1 MILSDISVDRPVF
14 ATVISLLLVAF
25 GVMSFIDLPLRQYPD
40 INPPIVSVS
49 TNYRGASAQ
58 IVESKVTRLI
68 ENRISGI
75 EGIKTMSSNSQDGR
89 SSITIEFKI
98 SRDIDAAAND
108 VRQRVARLM
117 NNLPDEADPPEIS
130 KVDTNDRPIMWLRL
144 KSANMSKL
152 ELGDYAKRFLV
163 DRLSSTDGVARIRT
177 SSRTYAMRI
186 WLNRQQMAAR
196 NVTVGDVEAALRAE
210 NIELPAGRV
219 ESTEREFT
227 VRIDRKYKKPQD
239 FEQLVIRQSGDGHLT
254 RIGDVARV
262 ELGAEDYRNEMRGNR
277 EFMIGLGIIKQSKGN
292 TLNVARAIK
301 KEMMEIRKIL
311 PPGAALEVVMD
322 QSVFIESAINEVYKT
337 FAIAMALVMLIIFLF
352 LGSVRAMFIPAI
364 TVPVSITA
372 SFIFL
377 NMAGY
382 SINLLTLLALILS
395 IGLVV
400 DDAILVLENI
410 YRRIDRG
417 EPPLFAAYYG
427 ARDVGF
433 AVIATTLVL
442 IAVFVPIIFIEGQTG
457 RLFTE
462 FAMAMAGAVG
472 FSSVVALTLT
482 PMLCSRILR
491 QEGSSNKFHSKGM
504 SLLRVLETGYIK
516 ILTRLFKRPALTLLT
531 LIPILSIAYG
541 LFTILPSEFIPLED
555 QGRFY
560 VMVKGPEGAGYENM
574 KRHMKKVE
582 DDMMALVDGGE
593 ATAVLSRV
601 PGFGSAAAVNS
612 GIGIMGLKTW
622 SERDRSAQEIRVE
635 LTETLSRHPG
645 IKTFVAMPRGIAG
658 GSGSPIQ
665 FVLQGTDYD
674 ELARWRDL
682 MMDRAALYPG
692 LVGLDSNYETTKP
705 QLLIDIDLNRAA
717 DLGVSV
723 ATIGRTLETML
734 GSRHITTYI
743 QRGEEYPVILEG
755 IKAENQTPSDLTN
768 IYVRSSQTGMLIPL
782 SNLVKLKETASPPN
796 LRRFNRMR
804 SITLTASLNPGF
816 SLGQALDFLEQTS
829 REILPPTANIDF
841 NGESKNFKEAGNSI
855 YFVFILALVIVFLV
869 LAAQFESFRHP
880 FVILLTVPFAMVG
893 ALLGLYLTGQTINIY
908 SQIGLIMLVGLAT
921 KNGILIVEFANQL
934 RDQGVEFVEALCEA
948 ARKRLRPIV
957 MTSFTTI
964 MGSIALVVGSGA
976 GAETRFVLGIVIIF
990 GVSIAT
996 FFTLFIVP
1004 VAYLMIARGAPS
1016 PKAVQNLRLAIEK
1029 KLSGKPSDPSHN
1041 TVNPKDP

>member
-25 GVMSFIDLPLRQYPD
+25 GVMSFLDLPLRQYPD
-40 INPPIVSVS
+40 INPPIISVS
-49 TNYRGASAQ
+49 TNYRGASAE

-68 ENRISGI
+68 EDRVSGI
-75 EGIKTMSSNSQDGR
+75 EGIKTISSRSQDGR

-98 SRDIDAAAND
+98 NRDIDAAAND
-108 VRQRVARLM
+108 VRQRVSRLL
-117 NNLPDEADPPEIS
+117 NNLPEETDPPEIS
-130 KVDTNDRPIMWLRL
+130 KVDTNDRPIMWLML
-144 KSANMSKL
+144 KSAHMSQL
-152 ELGDYAKRFLV
+152 ELGDYSKRFLI
-163 DRLSSTDGVARIRT
+163 DRLSSIDGVARIRV
-177 SSRTYAMRI
+177 SARSYAMRI
-186 WLNRQQMAAR
+186 WLDRQQLAAR
-196 NVTVGDVEAALRAE
+196 DVTINDVETALRSE
-210 NIELPAGRV
+210 NIELPAGRI
-219 ESTEREFT
+219 ESTNREFT
-227 VRIDRKYKKPQD
+227 VRIDRKYKTAQD
-239 FEQLVIRQSGDGHLT
+239 FEKLVIRQSKDGHLT
-254 RIGDVARV
+254 RLGDVANV
-262 ELGAEDYRNEMRGNR
+262 ELGAEDYRSEMRGNQ
-277 EFMIGLGIIKQSKGN
+277 ELMTGIGIIKQSKGN
-292 TLNVARAIK
+292 TLSVSRAIK
-301 KEMMEIRKIL
+301 VEVGEINKTL
-311 PPGAALEVVMD
+311 PPGISLEVIMD
-322 QSVFIESAINEVYKT
+322 QSIFIEAAINEVYIT
-337 FAIAMALVMLIIFLF
+337 FAIAMSLVMLIIFLF
-352 LGSVRAMFIPAI
+352 LGSVRAMLIPAI

-462 FAMAMAGAVG
+462 FAMAMAAAVVC
-472 FSSVVALTLT
+472 SSVVALTLT
-482 PMLCSRILR
+482 PMLCSRILKK
-491 QEGSSNKFHSKGM
+491 EGSENQLHGKAM
-504 SLLRVLETGYIK
+504 SILRILESAYVK
-516 ILTRLFKRPALTLLT
+516 ALNFLFKRPALTLLS
-531 LIPILSIAYG
+531 LIPVLGISYS

-555 QGRFY
+555 QGKFF
-560 VMVKGPEGAGYENM
+560 VIVKGPEGTGYEAM
-574 KRHMKKVE
+574 KQQMYKVE
-582 DDMMALVDGGE
+582 EDMMSLRKEGK
-593 ATAVLSRV
+593 ATTVLSRV
-601 PGFGSAAAVNS
+601 PSFGSAASVNS
-612 GIGIMGLKTW
+612 GFGLVSLETW
-622 SERDRSAQEIRVE
+622 GNRSQSAQEIRVE
-635 LTETLSRHPG
+635 LISKLSQHTGVRA
-645 IKTFVAMPRGIAG
+645 FVAMPRGLAG

-665 FVLQGTDYD
+665 FVLQGTDYT

-682 MMDRAALYPG
+682 MIAEAKLYPG
-692 LVGLDSNYETTKP
+692 FVGLDSDYKATKP
-705 QLLIDIDLNRAA
+705 QLLIDIDLTRAA

-734 GSRHITTYI
+734 GSRHVTTYI
-743 QRGEEYPVILEG
+743 KSGEEYPVILEG
-755 IKAENQTPSDLTN
+755 IKAETKTPSDLTN
-768 IYVRSSQTGMLIPL
+768 IYVRSGRTGILIPL
-782 SNLVKLKETASPPN
+782 SNLVKLKETASPPD
-796 LRRFNRMR
+796 LKRFNRMR
-804 SITLTASLNPGF
+804 SITLTANLKPGF
-816 SLGQALDFLEQTS
+816 SLGQALDFMEETS
-829 REILPPTANIDF
+829 QKILPSKARIDF
-841 NGESKNFKEAGNSI
+841 SGESRNFKEAGNSI
-855 YFVFILALVIVFLV
+855 YFVFILALVTIFLV

-934 RDQGVEFVEALCEA
+934 RDQGVEFTEALIDA

-964 MGSIALVVGSGA
+964 MGSIALVVGTGA

-996 FFTLFIVP
+996 FFTLFVVP
-1004 VAYLMIARGAPS
+1004 VAYLMIARNSPS
-1016 PKAVQNLRLAIEK
+1016 PKAVQNLRLALEK
-1029 KLSGKPSDPSHN
+1029 KIFNKKP
-1041 TVNPKDP
+1041 